1 MVAAAPCAVPTFTY
15 KFWLVCKA
23 VDATVRCET
32 TVEAVNADKAAFATI
47 PVPPALGAVNSPAA
61 AVVNE
66 IDALVNITL
75 LTE

>member
-23 VDATVRCET
+23 VDATVRCDT
-32 TVEAVNADKAAFATI
+32 IVEPVIADKAALATM

-66 IDALVNITL
+66 IDALVNTTL